1 MENDERLNDLVPLE
15 TRFRYILAENGKL
28 KAEIEHLE
36 EELDKKN
43 KAISEFKKWQKK
55 VAERNYEY
63 WITNAIQLIGDGLE
77 RKEYRELLRFFR
89 SYEAYNGS
97 INKLLKEK
105 EKMETNAEKIIT
117 RHGMDEIR

>member
-15 TRFRYILAENGKL
+15 TRFRYILAENGIL

-55 VAERNYEY
+55 GCR
-63 WITNAIQLIGDGLE
+63 T
-77 RKEYRELLRFFR
+77 KLRILDYKCNTTHWR
-89 SYEAYNGS
+89 RA
-97 INKLLKEK
+97 
-105 EKMETNAEKIIT
+105 
-117 RHGMDEIR
+117 